1 MKRKLIIFI
10 LLVAASL
17 AMGCTSYDNTEQPAD
32 LANETTISPANET
45 PAMTSESMT
54 VEVSIQNFAFNP
66 QSVTIS
72 PGDMVKWTNFDSVPH
87 TVEGADFASDA
98 LQNGDSFSHTFTE
111 NGTYDY
117 KCSIHPSMTGEV
129 IVQ

>member
-17 AMGCTSYDNTEQPAD
+17 AMGCTSYSNSGQTATP
-32 LANETTISPANET
+32 ANETTTSPTNGT
-45 PAMTSESMT
+45 PAMTTESMT

-72 PGDMVKWTNFDSVPH
+72 SGDTVKWTNFDSVSH
-87 TVEGADFASDA
+87 TVAGADFVSDA
-98 LQNGDSFSHTFTE
+98 LKNGDSFSHTFTE
-111 NGTYDY
+111 TGTYNY
-117 KCSIHPSMTGEV
+117 HCSIHPSMTGMV
-129 IVQ
+129 IVE

>member
-1 MKRKLIIFI
+1 MKRKWIIFI

-17 AMGCTSYDNTEQPAD
+17 TMGCTSYNNSEEPAVP
-32 LANETTISPANET
+32 ANETTTSPTNET
-45 PAMTSESMT
+45 LAMTSESMT
-54 VEVSIQNFAFNP
+54 GEVSIQNFAFNP

-72 PGDMVKWTNFDSVPH
+72 PGDTVKWTNFDSVPH
-87 TVEGADFASDA
+87 TIDGTDFASDA

-111 NGTYDY
+111 TGTYDY
-117 KCSIHPSMTGEV
+117 KCSIHPSMTGVV